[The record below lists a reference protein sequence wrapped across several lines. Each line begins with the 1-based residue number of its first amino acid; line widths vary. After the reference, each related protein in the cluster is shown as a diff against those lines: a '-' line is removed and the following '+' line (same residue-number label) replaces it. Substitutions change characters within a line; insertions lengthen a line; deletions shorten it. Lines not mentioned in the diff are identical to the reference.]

1 MLTEESW
8 HPFKERSSF
17 MRSARSAKVPGAVRL
32 AEEEW
37 GASWILAAEASA
49 SLAGV
54 LSLLAFGTLPHLEH
68 MRV

>member
-1 MLTEESW
+1 
-8 HPFKERSSF
+8 

-37 GASWILAAEASA
+37 GASWILAAGASA